1 MSSNLSNN
9 GSNQNRLYTR
19 FITNLKI
26 LQFVGYFIAV
36 AVNGNLLFFNRA
48 FLNPYYRAF
57 FNPYFSFSLFNFLI
71 SCVVIYIITESL
83 IAIIDLLSRIER
95 NTRSE

>member
-9 GSNQNRLYTR
+9 SSNQNRLYTR

-26 LQFVGYFIAV
+26 LQFVGYFIVV
-36 AVNGNLLFFNRA
+36 AINASVLFYNRGFA
-48 FLNPYYRAF
+48 SPF
-57 FNPYFSFSLFNFLI
+57 FFFSLFNVLI
-71 SCVVIYIITESL
+71 SCVVIYVITEAL
-83 IAIIDLLSRIER
+83 RAIIDLLSRIER